1 MGFAMMP
8 GMSAA
13 LARIPPH
20 LTSRA
25 SSITN
30 TAQRVGSSIGIA
42 VLVTV
47 LSAQVRPAAAQA
59 PCNPPPAV
67 LSSPV
72 LHRIA
77 GVTTTAPLSADQVCN
92 VLRARTAASSQS
104 QRSEAAPPSTG
115 DPAVDSFVKSFGD
128 QALTIAFDRTFAF
141 TAIVTVFGFIPAM
154 FLRRPP
160 KTAGARPV
168 LEAA

>member
-8 GMSAA
+8 GMSAG

-47 LSAQVRPAAAQA
+47 LAAQVRPAAAQA
-59 PCNPPPAV
+59 PCDPPPAV

-72 LHRIA
+72 THRIA
-77 GVTTTAPLSADQVCN
+77 GVPATTQLTADQVCT
-92 VLRARTAASSQS
+92 VLRAQAAASSQN
-104 QRSEAAPPSTG
+104 QRGEAAPPSTG
-115 DPAVDSFVKSFGD
+115 DPAVDSFLKSFGD
-128 QALTIAFDRTFAF
+128 RALTIAFDRTFAF
-141 TAIVTVFGFIPAM
+141 TAIITAFGFIPAL
-154 FLRRPP
+154 FLRKPP
-160 KTAGARPV
+160 KSAGARPA